1 MTPQKVT
8 DLRDFVALLE
18 ERDELRR
25 VAVEVDPLEEIAAVT
40 DRVCKGAAGRR
51 ALLFEKVR
59 GHGVPVLTNLFGSSR
74 RAAWAVGLEEADRL
88 RVRLAGELARFDGGA
103 AADRLCR
110 LLAEPEWQPHRV
122 ADGPCRDVVVDE
134 PDLRLLPALKC
145 WPGDGG
151 RFLTQPLVFTR
162 DPVSGRGNCGMYRVQ
177 LFDRRSAALHW
188 RAGSGGARHHALWQ
202 ERGEPMPVA
211 IALGG
216 DPAAIFA
223 ACAPLPEGADELA
236 LAGFLRRSSLATAS
250 CLTSDLQVP
259 ACAEFIIEGLVFPGE
274 TGTEGPFGNH
284 TGRYD
289 PPAPAPLMR
298 VTALSHRFEPL
309 YPATLAGPPPMEN
322 GHLAKLGERLL
333 LAMLQLDFPQIVD
346 INMPLA
352 TIFHGVTLLSVRDG
366 SVPDLVRRLWRRPPF
381 DHARL
386 LVVLDAESDLG
397 DESACFWR
405 AVNRVRPGEH
415 LHIDKDRLAIDAT
428 GRNGTCPVRADK
440 AVADQIRRRWAEYG
454 LDP

>member
-1 MTPQKVT
+1 MTPQQVT

-25 VAVEVDPLEEIAAVT
+25 IAVEVDPVEEIAAVT
-40 DRVCKGAAGRR
+40 DRVCKGAVGRR

-59 GHGVPVLTNLFGSSR
+59 GHGVPVLTNLFGSPK
-74 RAAWAVGLEEADRL
+74 RAAWAVGLEEVDQL
-88 RVRLAGELARFDGGA
+88 RVRLAEELARFDGGS
-103 AADRLCR
+103 AADRLSR
-110 LLAEPEWQPHRV
+110 LLAEPDWQPRRA
-122 ADGPCRDVVVDE
+122 ADAPCREVVVDE
-134 PDLRLLPALKC
+134 PDLRLIPALKC

-162 DPVSGRGNCGMYRVQ
+162 DPVSGGGNCGMYRVQ
-177 LFDRRSAALHW
+177 LFDRGSAALHW

-236 LAGFLRRSSLATAS
+236 LAGFLRRRPLATVS
-250 CLTSDLQVP
+250 CLASDLRVP
-259 ACAEFIIEGLVFPGE
+259 ASAEFIIEGLVWPGE
-274 TGTEGPFGNH
+274 TRPEGPFGNH
-284 TGRYD
+284 TGGYD

-298 VTALSHRFEPL
+298 VTSLSHRHQPL

-333 LAMLQLDFPQIVD
+333 LAMLQRDFPQIVD

-366 SVPDLVRRLWRRPPF
+366 SVPDLIRRLWRWPPF
-381 DHARL
+381 DRARL

-397 DESACFWR
+397 DAEACFWR
-405 AVNRVRPGEH
+405 AVNRTRPEQH
-415 LHIDKDRLAIDAT
+415 LLIDKGRLAIDAT
-428 GRNGTCPVRADK
+428 GRFGIGPVRTDREMAER
-440 AVADQIRRRWAEYG
+440 IRRRWTEYG
-454 LDP
+454 LDA

>member
-1 MTPQKVT
+1 MTLQQVT

-25 VAVEVDPLEEIAAVT
+25 IAVEVDPVEEIAAIT

-59 GHGVPVLTNLFGSSR
+59 GHDVPVLTNLFGSPR
-74 RAAWAVGLEEADRL
+74 RAAWAVGLEEADQL
-88 RVRLAGELARFDGGA
+88 RVRLAGELARFDGGCA
-103 AADRLCR
+103 AERLCR
-110 LLAEPEWQPHRV
+110 LLAEPDWQPQQ
-122 ADGPCRDVVVDE
+122 ASDGPCCEVVAE
-134 PDLRLLPALKC
+134 KPDLDLLPALKC

-162 DPVSGRGNCGMYRVQ
+162 DPASGKGNCGMYRVQ
-177 LFDRRSAALHW
+177 LFDGRNAGLHW
-188 RAGSGGARHHALWQ
+188 RASSGGARHHALWL

-236 LAGFLRRSSLATAS
+236 LAGFLRRRPLPTVS

-259 ACAEFIIEGLVFPGE
+259 ASAEFIIEGLVWPGE
-274 TGTEGPFGNH
+274 TRTEGPFGNH
-284 TGRYD
+284 TGCYD
-289 PPAPAPLMR
+289 PSAPAPLMR
-298 VTALSHRFEPL
+298 VTALSHRLQPL

-322 GHLAKLGERLL
+322 GHLAKLSERLL
-333 LAMLQLDFPQIVD
+333 LAMLQVDFPQIGD

-352 TIFHGVTLLSVRDG
+352 TIFHGVTLLSVRGG
-366 SVPDLVRRLWRRPPF
+366 SVPDLIRGLWRRPPF
-381 DHARL
+381 DRARL
-386 LVVLDAESDLG
+386 LVVLDAETDLG
-397 DESACFWR
+397 DAGACFWR
-405 AVNRVRPGEH
+405 AVNRVRPEEH
-415 LHIDKDRLAIDAT
+415 LLVDKGRLAIDAT
-428 GRNGTCPVRADK
+428 GRSGTGPVRADK
-440 AVADQIRRRWAEYG
+440 AVAEQIRRRWAEYG
-454 LDP
+454 LDS